1 MDFMKWLN
9 SLDELLYE
17 VAGWLVFFPLTLWRS
32 VSRPVAMMIDAEAQL
47 SLPPDQQFQASLRPP
62 LFLAL
67 SLLCTHGLTVALGE
81 PDRIVANRHG
91 LAAMVSDDN
100 SALILRVVV
109 FAVFPL
115 MMSARLVRRAKL
127 PFDRAT
133 LRGPFYAQCYPTSA
147 FALGLSVSLALGE
160 VAQPAVR
167 TGAALIGVA
176 AVIYYIVAEA
186 RWFSAKLGVKAG
198 PALFAA
204 LLGIIE
210 SFLVILLVGMLF
222 AR

>member
-17 VAGWLVFFPLTLWRS
+17 VVGWLVFFPLTLWRS

-47 SLPPDQQFQASLRPP
+47 SLPPEQQFQASLRPP

-109 FAVFPL
+109 FAVIPL
-115 MMSARLVRRAKL
+115 MMSARLVRRARL
-127 PFDRAT
+127 PFDRTT

-147 FALGLSVSLALGE
+147 LALGLSVSVALAE
-160 VAQPAVR
+160 VAQPMVR
-167 TGAALIGVA
+167 SVAALLGGA
-176 AVIYYIVAEA
+176 AVIYFTVTQT
-186 RWFSAKLGVKAG
+186 RWFSARLGLKAG
-198 PALFAA
+198 PALLAA
-204 LLGIIE
+204 VLGIIE
-210 SFLVILLVGMLF
+210 SFLVILLVGLLF

>member
-17 VAGWLVFFPLTLWRS
+17 VVGWLVFFPLTLWRS

-115 MMSARLVRRAKL
+115 MMSARLVRRARL
-127 PFDRAT
+127 PFDRGA

-147 FALGLSVSLALGE
+147 FALGLSVSVALGE
-160 VAQPAVR
+160 VAQPTVR
-167 TGAALIGVA
+167 IAAALLGAAALVYF
-176 AVIYYIVAEA
+176 VVTQT
-186 RWFSAKLGVKAG
+186 RWFSRKLGLKAG
-198 PALFAA
+198 PAFLAA
-204 LLGIIE
+204 VLGVIE

>member
-17 VAGWLVFFPLTLWRS
+17 VVGWIIFFPFTLWRS
-32 VSRPVAMMIDAEAQL
+32 VSRPVTMMTTAEVQL
-47 SLPPDQQFQASLRPP
+47 TLPPDQQFQASLRPP

-115 MMSARLVRRAKL
+115 MMSARFVRRAKL
-127 PFDRAT
+127 PFDRIT

-147 FALGLSVSLALGE
+147 FALGLSASFALSE
-160 VAQPAVR
+160 VAQPTLKIA
-167 TGAALIGVA
+167 AALLGVT
-176 AVIYYIVAEA
+176 AVIYYIVAQT
-186 RWFSAKLGVKAG
+186 RWFSIKLNVKAG
-198 PALFAA
+198 PAFVAA
-204 LLGIIE
+204 LLGIVE
-210 SFLVILLVGMLF
+210 SVILLFLVGMML
-222 AR
+222 AQ